1 MSRNVESKFDKP
13 KNFFPL
19 PNEIFS
25 LGLHQSEIIIYSYL
39 MRCENRD
46 TYQCY
51 PSYKTIAKNVGLA
64 PNTVRKYVQQLE
76 EHGLIRTEHT
86 MITTKDGRKR
96 NGSLLYTILPFQNAV
111 DLYHARQM
119 AELEQTSA
127 QQKAQAKAEKMGI
140 GFIPAGNGQS
150 A

>member
-1 MSRNVESKFDKP
+1 MKQNADSRFNKP
-13 KNFFPL
+13 KNYFPL

-25 LGLHQSEIIIYSYL
+25 LGLHQSEIVIYSYL
-39 MRCENRD
+39 MRCEDRNS
-46 TYQCY
+46 YQCY

-76 EHGLIRTEHT
+76 EHGLIRTERT
-86 MITTKDGRKR
+86 MITTKDGRRR

-111 DLYHARQM
+111 DLFHSRQM
-119 AELEQTSA
+119 SELALTAA
-127 QQKAQAKAEKMGI
+127 QQKAKTKAEKLGL

>member
-1 MSRNVESKFDKP
+1 MNRNAESGFNKP

-25 LGLHQSEIIIYSYL
+25 LGLHQSEIVIYSYL
-39 MRCENRD
+39 MRCEGRN

-64 PNTVRKYVQQLE
+64 PNTVRKYVQKLE
-76 EHGLIRTEHT
+76 EHGLIQTERT

-119 AELEQTSA
+119 SELERTSR
-127 QQKAQAKAEKMGI
+127 QQKAKAKAEKLGI
-140 GFIPAGNGQS
+140 GFVPAGGGQS

>member
-1 MSRNVESKFDKP
+1 MSRNAGSGCDKP

-25 LGLHQSEIIIYSYL
+25 LGLHQSEVIIYSYL
-39 MRCENRD
+39 MRCEDRN

-51 PSYKTIAKNVGLA
+51 PSYKTIAKNVGLS
-64 PNTVRKYVQQLE
+64 PNTVRKYVRQLE
-76 EHGLIRTEHT
+76 EHGLIHTERT
-86 MITTKDGRKR
+86 MVTTKDGRKR

-119 AELEQTSA
+119 SELERTSR
-127 QQKAQAKAEKMGI
+127 QQKAQAKAAKLGI
-140 GFIPAGNGQS
+140 QFIPAEDGQR

>member
-1 MSRNVESKFDKP
+1 MNRNVKSGFDKS

-25 LGLHQSEIIIYSYL
+25 LGLHQSEIVIYSYL
-39 MRCENRD
+39 MRCEDRN

-76 EHGLIRTEHT
+76 KHGLIRTERT
-86 MITTKDGRKR
+86 TITTKDGRKR
-96 NGSLLYTILPFQNAV
+96 NGSLLYTTLPFQNAI

-119 AELEQTSA
+119 SELERTSR
-127 QQKAQAKAEKMGI
+127 QQKAKAKAEKLGI
-140 GFIPAGNGQS
+140 QFVSAGGGQS